1 MARPNPK
8 FTAKIRLDL
17 RTKKRPSP
25 FIKSD
30 DVVLG
35 RTLAETAELN
45 SPEYLAEVEAS
56 GAVQRARPGAE
67 SIARNRRWFRIAE
80 LILFLFLASIIAAI
94 WLAEWATQGS

>member
-1 MARPNPK
+1 M
-8 FTAKIRLDL
+8 
-17 RTKKRPSP
+17 
-25 FIKSD
+25 
-30 DVVLG
+30 LG

-45 SPEYLAEVEAS
+45 STEYLAGVEAS